1 MTMEK
6 LFICLAN
13 SKKYTERCIA
23 GIELVK
29 SSRRGY
35 KYDIVKAENN
45 KPIWIRPA
53 SGSQHGEVSSNL
65 VGHVNLLDIVKINV
79 TRPNPQ
85 GYQSENVLFDPP
97 LSILDSIQRDS
108 LLIDRLLSVDEP
120 VLFGN
125 KGKAVSIADIGQLNY
140 SLVLIKPANVQVY
153 STTSRSENRQI
164 RASFVFNDIP
174 YDLPVTDIDFTN
186 QFSQNPMLLES
197 CTHIY
202 FTISLGIEFQ
212 GLHYKLIAGVVYL

>member
-79 TRPNPQ
+79 TKPNPQ
-85 GYQSENVLFDPP
+85 GYQSENVLFANQS
-97 LSILDSIQRDS
+97 LSVIDKIQKAS
-108 LLIDRLLSVDEP
+108 LLIDKLLSADEP

-125 KGKAVSIADIGQLNY
+125 RGKAVSVADIGQLNY

-153 STTSRSENRQI
+153 STTS
-164 RASFVFNDIP
+164 
-174 YDLPVTDIDFTN
+174 
-186 QFSQNPMLLES
+186 
-197 CTHIY
+197 
-202 FTISLGIEFQ
+202 
-212 GLHYKLIAGVVYL
+212 